1 MKLRVAKKVCDRYKF
16 KRYRKSTRIKAT
28 DTYLRVARRM
38 YVKSLSN
45 LLMHTNSRFNR
56 TMDFYWFD
64 RFEEWQR
71 AEQTWFY
78 P

>member
-1 MKLRVAKKVCDRYKF
+1 MKLRVAKKVCGRYKF
-16 KRYRKSTRIKAT
+16 KPYRKSTHIKAT
-28 DTYLRVARRM
+28 NTYLRVARRM

-45 LLMHTNSRFNR
+45 SLMYTNSRFNK

-71 AEQTWFY
+71 AGQTWFY